1 MKNNALLMTLF
12 ALYLIPVSVRGA
24 DIDGK
29 WRCYDKTNVFCR
41 PKAYFTFKADG
52 KTLSG
57 TMPYGGKENDIE
69 HKIFRGTIKGD
80 KIRFSIE
87 FTDNGAYYEYRFN
100 GIIKGDEIKLTC
112 HSRGFPAHL
121 RSDRPEYYTD
131 FSGGGGMSNRE
142 LLLRRAEE

>member
-29 WRCYDKTNVFCR
+29 WRCYDKTEAFCR

-57 TMPYGGKENDIE
+57 TMPYGAKEIEIE

-87 FTDNGAYYEYRFN
+87 FINGRVYYEYIFN
-100 GIIKGDEIKLTC
+100 GIIKGDEIKLTYQNIGIPQTLN
-112 HSRGFPAHL
+112 SGVGSYGYGFNPGA
-121 RSDRPEYYTD
+121 
-131 FSGGGGMSNRE
+131 E